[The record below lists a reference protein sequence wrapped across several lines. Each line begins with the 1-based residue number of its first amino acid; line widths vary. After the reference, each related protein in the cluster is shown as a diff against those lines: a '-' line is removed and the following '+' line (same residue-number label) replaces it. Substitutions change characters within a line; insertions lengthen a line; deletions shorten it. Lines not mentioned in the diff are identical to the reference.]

1 MRVRL
6 TAGAMTVTLLTSLA
20 MAGCAAKLPAAV
32 DRDLTDDWVK
42 VAQVE
47 GYVPDAGVC
56 LDVVPKGTGRYTDLT
71 VDCSKLHYTETVH
84 VGRFAETATRGAK
97 DFAAAFTECDAKS
110 KEYIG
115 RPWSDGTLVLKVT
128 TPTDAAWKGGARWF
142 RCDLTEVDSVS
153 GGSNWVRRSASLKD
167 GIPAASLLTCGK
179 YNRKANN
186 TMPRVACT
194 TAHNAEF
201 AGSFRAAANV
211 AFPKSERQWDV
222 IHKQCRAVVGR
233 FLGVSATTAQRWG
246 VVSYHLG
253 EDGWADGNRLV
264 RCYVWFGGSTMKKSA
279 KGSKGKGLPNFVSVS

>member
-6 TAGAMTVTLLTSLA
+6 TAGAVTVALLTGLA
-20 MAGCAAKLPAAV
+20 MSGCAAKLPPEV
-32 DRDLTDDWVK
+32 DRSLTDDWVK
-42 VAQVE
+42 AAQVE
-47 GYVPDAGVC
+47 GFVPEAGTC

-71 VDCSKLHYTETVH
+71 VDCSVLHYTETVH
-84 VGRFAETATRGAK
+84 VGRFAETATRGPK
-97 DFAAAFTECDAKS
+97 DFAAAFTECDTKAKA
-110 KEYIG
+110 YIG

-128 TPTDAAWKGGARWF
+128 TPTDAAWGGGARWF

-153 GGSNWVRRSASLKD
+153 GGANWVRRSTSLTA

-179 YNRKANN
+179 YNRKTTN

-201 AGSFRAAANV
+201 AGVFRAAAGT

-222 IHKQCRAVVGR
+222 VHKQCRAVVGR

-253 EDGWADGNRLV
+253 EDDWTAGNRLV
-264 RCYVWFGGSTMKKSA
+264 RCYVWFGGGTMKKSA
-279 KGSKGKGLPNFVSVS
+279 KGSKGKGLPNFVKVP